1 MIESK
6 TAELKER
13 KMIAVVSVL
22 GLFYM
27 KLQVTMTILGITI
40 SDPNNLLRG
49 L

>member
-1 MIESK
+1 
-6 TAELKER
+6 
-13 KMIAVVSVL
+13 MIAVVSVL